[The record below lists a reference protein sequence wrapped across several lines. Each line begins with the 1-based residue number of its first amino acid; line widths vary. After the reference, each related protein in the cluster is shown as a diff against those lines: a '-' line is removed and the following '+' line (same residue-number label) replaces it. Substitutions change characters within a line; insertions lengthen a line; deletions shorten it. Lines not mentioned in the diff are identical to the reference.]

1 MRKQLLTQQTY
12 DPLQH
17 PDSGARALR
26 VIKRSELVA
35 EASKAGWPGTQGL
48 IRALAARVQ
57 QDIMAR
63 LDPGPS
69 ARKAGGG
76 KTSSSSTTTT
86 PLAAGTTSSSSAAT
100 LKGTKL
106 AGTAKEGAAAS
117 TLTGTGAKASGEGTA
132 QLSSSSG
139 GGEEGG
145 AKPQEEAAGGSSQP
159 SIQDQLKAIGREGG
173 RGEGGEAAVRV
184 LTSPCCLCC
193 SSLMWCGGWV
203 GVSGADGH
211 VPA

>member
-69 ARKAGGG
+69 ARKAGG

-145 AKPQEEAAGGSSQP
+145 AKTQEEAAAGGSSQP
-159 SIQDQLKAIGREGG
+159 SIQDQLKAIGR
-173 RGEGGEAAVRV
+173 
-184 LTSPCCLCC
+184 
-193 SSLMWCGGWV
+193 
-203 GVSGADGH
+203 
-211 VPA
+211 